1 MQKGWKKYFGQKS
14 FSEVAMDEY
23 LASLGLYRK
32 MTAKDASCLFRAVS
46 EQVGGSGDGAG
57 GSRGL
62 EGPAGAGG
70 AGGVRCRPAV
80 GGALGDPLGVPG
92 VRCGGQGC
100 VWGRV
105 RLALG
110 RWGFPQP
117 LPQVPVPLCSVSL
130 SCGVFCGGV
139 SKINLR

>member
-1 MQKGWKKYFGQKS
+1 
-14 FSEVAMDEY
+14 MDEY

-46 EQVGGSGDGAG
+46 EQVGGSGDGVG
-57 GSRGL
+57 RSRGL

-70 AGGVRCRPAV
+70 AGGVRCRPAF

-105 RLALG
+105 RSAPGSPGSLGLPSASSPSAGAALQ
-110 RWGFPQP
+110 R
-117 LPQVPVPLCSVSL
+117 LPILWSVL
-130 SCGVFCGGV
+130 WWC
-139 SKINLR
+139 